1 MVRLTLS
8 RPLSLVKPPTLENLQ
23 EVSDN
28 VGSPEK
34 PKRKILTQRGENGY
48 NNNLTYSVPR
58 VKSPTDEIH
67 MKVDSIKEKIF
78 PKLFFIP
85 RTISQR
91 IKFWIRGEKES
102 SIKKDDSIKP
112 VEWGYFVDLE
122 TVTKQHYLRNKFNRK
137 IPLYESLP
145 LFMVIRNPW
154 TLTPIKEKNSDL
166 TESEDFISES
176 DSFIDYDSME
186 KIYENGLLYTIISFI
201 GFHEKNR
208 SIGAKLML
216 CALSLMTFTVGAY
229 SVYTL
234 NNINYGLH
242 KHVSE

>member
-8 RPLSLVKPPTLENLQ
+8 RPLSLVKTPTLENLQ

-28 VGSPEK
+28 VGSPQK

-102 SIKKDDSIKP
+102 SVKKDDSIKP

-154 TLTPIKEKNSDL
+154 TLAPIKEKNSDL

-201 GFHEKNR
+201 GIHEKKK
-208 SIGAKLML
+208 SIGA
-216 CALSLMTFTVGAY
+216 
-229 SVYTL
+229 SVHGFRISINSGSDSYNGISRL
-234 NNINYGLH
+234 NSFR
-242 KHVSE
+242 K